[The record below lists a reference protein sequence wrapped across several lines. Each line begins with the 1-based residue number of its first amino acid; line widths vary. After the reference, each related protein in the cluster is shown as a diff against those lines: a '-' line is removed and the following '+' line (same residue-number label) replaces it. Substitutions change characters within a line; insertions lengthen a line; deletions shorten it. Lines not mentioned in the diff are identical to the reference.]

1 MSEDQ
6 ENTSTTATPKQR
18 KPRKYAGKVGAR
30 IGTLTAALKRPLN
43 WKASTPDELAALR
56 DALAVVDAARKTR
69 LEEMR
74 KALED

>member
-1 MSEDQ
+1 MTDQ
-6 ENTSTTATPKQR
+6 VEQGTTTEKKAR
-18 KPRKYAGKVGAR
+18 KPRKATGKVGAR

-56 DALAVVDAARKTR
+56 DALAAVDAARKER
-69 LEEMR
+69 LADMR